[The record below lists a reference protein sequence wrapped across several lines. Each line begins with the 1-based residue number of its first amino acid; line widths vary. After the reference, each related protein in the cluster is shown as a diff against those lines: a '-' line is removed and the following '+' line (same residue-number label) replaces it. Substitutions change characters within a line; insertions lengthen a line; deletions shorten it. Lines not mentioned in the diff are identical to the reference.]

1 MLDTEI
7 GHSFGVDWWA
17 LGVIGFEML
26 AGRPPF
32 VGFDEM
38 DTYAL
43 IKSSKPDSIK
53 WTGGERPGKGTAKDV
68 IGKLLCV
75 DCKQRLGCKEN
86 GALDVK
92 AHKFF
97 SGMDWDRLINRQ
109 IGPPHEPYV
118 NDEVDTSNFDE
129 YQPDIEDTPEPD
141 LAGGDP
147 FSDF

>member
-1 MLDTEI
+1 M
-7 GHSFGVDWWA
+7 
-17 LGVIGFEML
+17 
-26 AGRPPF
+26 
-32 VGFDEM
+32 
-38 DTYAL
+38 
-43 IKSSKPDSIK
+43 
-53 WTGGERPGKGTAKDV
+53 

-75 DCKQRLGCKEN
+75 DCRQRLGCKEN

-97 SGMDWDRLINRQ
+97 SGMDWERLISRQ
-109 IGPPHEPYV
+109 IAPPHKPYV

-129 YQPDIEDTPEPD
+129 YQPEMEETPKPD

>member
-53 WTGGERPGKGTAKDV
+53 WTGGERPVKGTAKDV

-86 GALDVK
+86 GALDIQSCSCWKKKRLLRLK
-92 AHKFF
+92 AKF
-97 SGMDWDRLINRQ
+97 L
-109 IGPPHEPYV
+109 PPPC
-118 NDEVDTSNFDE
+118 T
-129 YQPDIEDTPEPD
+129 
-141 LAGGDP
+141 
-147 FSDF
+147 